1 MTASYEIQGRRV
13 MLPVEVRD
21 ASSATATF
29 LVDAATARALLRIP
43 GLEPAEPWPG
53 RALATLAAID
63 YRDNDLGRYHE
74 VSIALFVREDSAP
87 RIGRARLA
95 LDLLRGRVGTA
106 ILHLPVDQAFTCE
119 AGRTIWGFPKTL
131 QQIDWEELPGRL
143 RCSLRMD
150 GRHVL
155 TLELP
160 RGGGRRMPEQGLVTY
175 TTIAGLPY
183 RTRFTTAAEGVGFRP
198 GGATLSLGDHAIADE
213 LRQLGLPRRALAS
226 VWMEHMRGRF
236 EAPEKL

>member
-1 MTASYEIQGRRV
+1 MPASYEIQGRPV
-13 MLPVEVRD
+13 LLPVEVRD

-29 LVDAATARALLRIP
+29 LVDAAAARALLRIP

-53 RALATLAAID
+53 RALASLAAID

-74 VSIALFVREDSAP
+74 FSIALFVRESSAP

-106 ILHLPVDQAFTCE
+106 ILHLPVDRPFTCE

-131 QQIDWEELPGRL
+131 QQIELEELPGRL
-143 RCSLRMD
+143 RCTLGMD

-155 TLELP
+155 TLVLP
-160 RGGGRRMPEQGLVTY
+160 RGGSRRMPEQSLVTY
-175 TTIAGLPY
+175 TAIAGVPHL
-183 RTRFTTAAEGVGFRP
+183 TRFVTGAEGVGFRP
-198 GGATLSLGDHAIADE
+198 GGATLSLGDHPVADE
-213 LRQLGLPRRALAS
+213 LRRLGLPRRALAS
-226 VWMEHMRGRF
+226 VWMGHMRGRF